1 MGNAQATAQRKQAL
15 TAKDAVVKASEAFFD
30 AKRAARRD
38 AEMDLRR
45 AVKRYR
51 AERAYEENAKQAA

>member
-1 MGNAQATAQRKQAL
+1 
-15 TAKDAVVKASEAFFD
+15 VVKASEAFFD